1 MYEKLEELS
10 RLNNAMD
17 KIIADVDRCNKQ
29 LESEYKQLEEMRLNE
44 FMDAMHELAG
54 YAKNLTLGE
63 LRTDIV
69 FEKKR
74 YDYDCDK
81 VLIFKFNKDGNFV
94 ISTNTYIH
102 GVCLYASKFSEYEE
116 IKADWDYWNIE
127 TFEYGW
133 VRTYKKEG
141 KKFIAAH
148 ANEILGTVQKMIE
161 DGFGKKIKAKADK
174 ACKEQSRL
182 IDDIER
188 VKKQTSTGGVTVAAE
203 YTTLYVTVDDDEASF
218 EVPTDW
224 LKQRVEADYNMSIS
238 DFMEEYT
245 SNESVE
251 VLLAAF
257 IDGLITEDKMNHV
270 LWGWWD

>member
-102 GVCLYASKFSEYEE
+102 GACLYASKFSEYEE

-148 ANEILGTVQKMIE
+148 ANEILNTIQMMIE
-161 DGFGKKIKAKADK
+161 KRFESEIKDKAKR

-188 VKKQTSTGGVTVAAE
+188 VKKQVPTGGATMADE
-203 YTTLYVTVDDDEASF
+203 YTTLYVTVSDGETWF

-224 LKQRVEADYNMSIS
+224 LRQQVKADYNMTVAE
-238 DFMEEYT
+238 FMEQYT
-245 SNESVE
+245 SDESTN
-251 VLLAAF
+251 VLYAAF
-257 IDGLITEDKMNHV
+257 IDGLITEDKLNHI
-270 LWGWWD
+270 LGRD